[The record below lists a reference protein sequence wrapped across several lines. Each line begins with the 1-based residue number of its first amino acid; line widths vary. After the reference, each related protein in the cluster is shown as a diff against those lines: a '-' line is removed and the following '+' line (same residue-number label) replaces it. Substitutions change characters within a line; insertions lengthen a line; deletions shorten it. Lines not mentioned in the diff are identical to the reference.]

1 MRRPAVTT
9 FIPRKRRRATRR
21 AIFASSQSTQ
31 TLSVPSYD
39 PDTTR
44 PFDWTATHET
54 CAPRGV
60 DEQSTVRFDWTPA
73 PRIARVPGQS
83 MEALF

>member
-1 MRRPAVTT
+1 MWQMAVSSAVSGLRHCLRHS
-9 FIPRKRRRATRR
+9 PLE
-21 AIFASSQSTQ
+21 ASHIM
-31 TLSVPSYD
+31 SVRSLD
-39 PDTTR
+39 PDTML
-44 PFDWTATHET
+44 PFDRTATHVT
-54 CAPRGV
+54 SCAPRGV